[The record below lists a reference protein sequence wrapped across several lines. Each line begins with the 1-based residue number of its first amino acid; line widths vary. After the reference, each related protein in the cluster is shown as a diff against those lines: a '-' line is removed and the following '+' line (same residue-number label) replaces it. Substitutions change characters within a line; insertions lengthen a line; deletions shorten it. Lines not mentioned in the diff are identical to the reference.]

1 MDLSLVLMNIRTF
14 EIEVIPEIE
23 DMSFRVCKQ
32 KSQENILIGK
42 YNTFMQNKKYI
53 VFQLY
58 NLNLQ
63 CIYEYSEAMT
73 GGIP

>member
-1 MDLSLVLMNIRTF
+1 MDLSLVLMHIITF

-23 DMSFRVCKQ
+23 DMTFNLCKQ
-32 KSQENILIGK
+32 KSQEHILIGK
-42 YNTFMQNKKYI
+42 YNTFVQNKKYI

-58 NLNLQ
+58 NLSLS